1 MMLLVLISDVMY
13 MLATFIRAV
22 MLVFCLGAA
31 SMAHA
36 ETYQAANNLALPA
49 SVTQRMV
56 ESSKFDIL
64 VAKAHSETDSNQA
77 TVDKG
82 SLVWNLSQQAIPKQ
96 IISKQT
102 TPNQANP
109 QPQKQHSTESRDY
122 DPALANSSRMA
133 NLLRHDPEEV
143 QPLYQLAI
151 ELPIEPIPSLVKG
164 YCVNFSDSLNWTL
177 NTNPPSC
184 RISGWKESNLT
195 YTTYHHRFL
204 RT

>member
-1 MMLLVLISDVMY
+1 MMLLVLISDVEY
-13 MLATFIRAV
+13 MLATIIRAV

-36 ETYQAANNLALPA
+36 ESYQAANNLALPD
-49 SVTQRMV
+49 SVTQHMV

-64 VAKAHSETDSNQA
+64 VAKIHSETDSNQA
-77 TVDKG
+77 TMDKG
-82 SLVWNLSQQAIPKQ
+82 ALVWNFPLQAVSKESIPKQ
-96 IISKQT
+96 
-102 TPNQANP
+102 ANP
-109 QPQKQHSTESRDY
+109 LPQKQHSTESRDY

-164 YCVNFSDSLNWTL
+164 YCVNFSDSLNWML

-195 YTTYHHRFL
+195 YIFYHHRFL